1 MPRTVDGRL
10 VETDQPGPTWIQ
22 YLILGAGAGMWG
34 HVAGAGP
41 DVSIL
46 QSCSGLGWAGL
57 GWAGLGWLTPAKT
70 INMLQPPDP
79 GNLCPAPY
87 SHSRAPH

>member
-1 MPRTVDGRL
+1 MGRTVDGRL
-10 VETDQPGPTWIQ
+10 VETRDRPTWIQ

-57 GWAGLGWLTPAKT
+57 AGLTPAKT